1 MKGYTDTVEDYLKVI
16 YHLSAETN
24 RVGTGRIA
32 AELGVS
38 PASVTD
44 MLQRLAGESPPLL
57 DYRKHQGACLTEEGS
72 RAALEVI
79 RHHRLLEL
87 FLHEILGYSWD
98 QVHAEADRLEHV
110 ISEEFEERVAAVL
123 GDPERGLHGEPIPS
137 RSLIMPDQNTSY
149 LQDLRPGQNAVI
161 HSVNDDDPG
170 FLRFL
175 ESQGVVPGVAISVV
189 GYSPYDD
196 NLKLR
201 LNGREE
207 EVTLGASV
215 TAQVQ
220 VEVGDGSLS
229 QAAGFENDRE
239 ES

>member
-1 MKGYTDTVEDYLKVI
+1 MSKNEVSMSRHLSDTVEDYLKVI
-16 YHLSAETN
+16 YNLSVESNRVSTGQIAET
-24 RVGTGRIA
+24 
-32 AELGVS
+32 LKVS

-44 MLQRLAGESPPLL
+44 MVQRLAGEQPPLL
-57 DYRKHQGACLTEEGS
+57 DYLKHQGVALTEEGKK
-72 RAALEVI
+72 AALETI

-123 GDPERGLHGEPIPS
+123 GDPQRGLHGKPIPS
-137 RSLIMPDQNTSY
+137 RSLEMPDQNTCY
-149 LQDLRPGQNAVI
+149 LQDLRPDQRGII

-175 ESQGVVPGVAISVV
+175 ESQGLVPGVEFAVIDF
-189 GYSPYDD
+189 SPYDD
-196 NLKLR
+196 NLR
-201 LNGREE
+201 LKIKDKEQE
-207 EVTLGASV
+207 IVLGTSV

-220 VEVGDGSLS
+220 VELK
-229 QAAGFENDRE
+229 Q
-239 ES
+239 